1 MNWRP
6 ALLALLLLGGCNGQ
20 TPVAPK
26 APSASVTKPMR
37 VMSLNMCTDQLVL
50 ALLPPSRIASVTW
63 LSRDPSGSIM
73 AAQAMQVAVN
83 HGHAED
89 VLAHKPD
96 LVIAGTFTTPAL
108 RAMLNRLG
116 YPLVEVEDASNVDG
130 VRTITR
136 QVAAA
141 LGETVRGEALIA
153 RMDRQLAD
161 LARDPG
167 PPIRVAAWDQS
178 GFSAGQGTLY
188 DTVLTAAGATNVA
201 REPAALGYR
210 KPDVEVLLKTA
221 PALLIRGSRD
231 AHIAGLGDGV
241 TRHRLVRRYWDGP
254 RTLTIPQA
262 YYACGTPMVA
272 EAAVALHSELR
283 RAGTL
288 ARPLPFQSMGTQ

>member
-1 MNWRP
+1 MIRRP
-6 ALLALLLLGGCNGQ
+6 VLLALLLLGGCNGPA
-20 TPVAPK
+20 PVAPK
-26 APSASVTKPMR
+26 PPSASASKPMR
-37 VMSLNMCTDQLVL
+37 VMSLNLCTDQLLL

-63 LSRDPSGSIM
+63 LARDPSGSLM
-73 AAQAMQVAVN
+73 ATQAMQVSVN

-89 VLAHKPD
+89 VLAQKPD

-108 RAMLNRLG
+108 RAMLKRLG
-116 YPLVEVEDASNVDG
+116 YPLIEVEDAGNVDG

-136 QVAAA
+136 QVAAV
-141 LGETVRGEALIA
+141 LGETARGEALIA
-153 RMDRQLAD
+153 HMDRQLAD

-201 REPAALGYR
+201 HESAALGYR

-221 PALLIRGSRD
+221 PAVLIRGSRD

-254 RTLTIPQA
+254 RTVTIPQA

-272 EAAVALHSELR
+272 DAAIALRGELR
-283 RAGTL
+283 RALPL
-288 ARPLPFQSMGTQ
+288 ARPLPFQSIGSQ